1 MTLFL
6 LARYTPRLL
15 GRRLRRAWAALREF
29 QVLL

>member
-6 LARYTPRLL
+6 LARYIPRLL
-15 GRRLRRAWAALREF
+15 WRRLRRAWAAFREF